1 MEIIACSRS
10 VRNGKQSDTSCDSGR
25 PHRVRWW
32 GEYLERNTEWLGLE
46 GSSVHHPLPKHLESP
61 GAGEVGMSP
70 ERKIL
75 PGQLSQCSATL
86 NRKKLLLVL
95 SGTTY
100 LLVYGHMSALTC
112 SPIFSPVIHGIV
124 VTGFLVFFFFWKL
137 QGSAIWSTK
146 DGFTLEN
153 PPSMTVASF
162 LPGKQKA
169 PGLERLCCSSSV
181 YVCFWKAGTCFA
193 LLRKKVLLLPLCC
206 SLFGECFQGPT

>member
-1 MEIIACSRS
+1 M
-10 VRNGKQSDTSCDSGR
+10 
-25 PHRVRWW
+25 
-32 GEYLERNTEWLGLE
+32 ERNTEWLGLE

-112 SPIFSPVIHGIV
+112 SPIFSPVIQGIV
-124 VTGFLVFFFFWKL
+124 VTGFLVVFFFGNYRDQQFGA
-137 QGSAIWSTK
+137 QR
-146 DGFTLEN
+146 
-153 PPSMTVASF
+153 MAS
-162 LPGKQKA
+162 P
-169 PGLERLCCSSSV
+169 
-181 YVCFWKAGTCFA
+181 
-193 LLRKKVLLLPLCC
+193 
-206 SLFGECFQGPT
+206 